1 MVWKHCAEVGHVGRA
16 VLKLN
21 YPQLGIGRERF
32 AYDVTDRNAVQNTL
46 PVVDSICHSA
56 QHITSSGQ
64 MAFLGPLVPALAHSM
79 FLAAK
84 LLMAFAGAS
93 MQGPGWPSKVQLLRS
108 CLELFGKRWKVA
120 GESLACARGKQKEER
135 FGPLTP
141 SAERYVQ
148 ALNATFQA
156 HSLQPTGSRG

>member
-1 MVWKHCAEVGHVGRA
+1 MWKHCAEVGHVGRA

-21 YPQLGIGRERF
+21 YPHLGIGRGRF

-64 MAFLGPLVPALAHSM
+64 MAFLGPLVPTLAHSM

-93 MQGPGWPSKVQLLRS
+93 MQGPEWPSKVQLLRN

-120 GESLACARGKQKEER
+120 GELVAGVCS
-135 FGPLTP
+135 
-141 SAERYVQ
+141 
-148 ALNATFQA
+148 
-156 HSLQPTGSRG
+156 